1 MGHISGNKKR
11 RNLRGAA
18 FLWAS
23 RGFGLLGEYRATEL
37 RLLAIFSERV
47 FYPFR
52 ARLFQFVVRTAAVQ
66 SKHALE
72 KLKPEKGNHH
82 QQDYP
87 PPRQAG
93 EWPDFKVP
101 QGGENNNND
110 D

>member
-37 RLLAIFSERV
+37 RLSAIFSERLLHS
-47 FYPFR
+47 FLTC
-52 ARLFQFVVRTAAVQ
+52 LFQFVVRTAAVQ
-66 SKHALE
+66 SKHTFE
-72 KLKPEKGNHH
+72 KFKPEKGNHH
-82 QQDYP
+82 QQDDP
-87 PPRQAG
+87 PPRQVG